1 MSNQNQ
7 GALRR
12 AQLAAI
18 HVAKKQL
25 RLDDGTY
32 RMLLVNLTGR
42 SSAADLTAQQRAA
55 VIEHFRSRGFARAPG
70 KGAGVE
76 KLQQSAILRKIR
88 ACWLDLKSAG
98 VLRDSSER
106 ALRAFVK
113 HVVRVDSPGW
123 LTPQQANVVI
133 EALKAWHKRVGDHVD
148 APVGRDR

>member
-7 GALRR
+7 DALRR

-25 RLDDGTY
+25 RLDDDTY
-32 RMLLVNLTGR
+32 RTLLANLTGH
-42 SSAADLTAQQRAA
+42 SSAAELTAPQRAA
-55 VIEHFRSRGFARAPG
+55 VIEHFRRRGFEPAPA
-70 KGAGVE
+70 KGAKAE

-98 VLRDSSER
+98 ALRDSSER

-113 HVVRVDSPGW
+113 RVVKVDSPGW
-123 LTPQQANVVI
+123 LTPPQANVVI
-133 EALKAWHKRVGDHVD
+133 EALKAWHKRVGDAD
-148 APVGRDR
+148 AQVGRDR